1 MRLEVYKNDQ
11 KMDFENSLFID
22 EKSKLMLSVI
32 NFVDMEINFDKLNE
46 LLKQTNNLMSGLSF
60 DDELKESI

>member
-46 LLKQTNNLMSGLSF
+46 LLKQTNNLMSGL
-60 DDELKESI
+60 KIGRAHV